1 MVVSGG
7 GCGGALVHDGVV
19 IVVLLGAE
27 AEAEAAPVGSVG
39 LDRVEEGVARV
50 RGGPA
55 RGGRVVGRPEL
66 LLLGLV
72 RGREAGVGFSR
83 ILSEGVL
90 REPDLALGLPHLLHD
105 DGHELVVGGVRGA
118 VQRPGLALKAVLA
131 RGGRDDLR
139 MENRGSR
146 GRRGPRELRAELV
159 FFVGA
164 ASVGTDLSDP
174 FRDPVSA
181 RERVDGAVIVAV
193 VVVVRESA
201 AGVEPRAGPKS
212 PAVVVVV
219 LVLIEPVERLGSH
232 WKRTM
237 QAEARPRRG
246 HLAPV
251 PPRLPHDIRLRGTQR
266 VGLYV
271 SREIRGGV
279 GDHHGVVVPER
290 FPQEILAKHQGGP
303 VLSHRY
309 VAPAVGGVPVVLDR
323 VLGTPR
329 DVRGDVG
336 PPVTERFVRGDE
348 ESFLFL
354 RPRSSLDVGSE
365 VVVPALA
372 ALFARAHVEEPGDL

>member
-1 MVVSGG
+1 VNGSPAFGLDGNRGDDGVDECVARVTVRHIAIAVHRLVTTVEGVVVVVSGG

-55 RGGRVVGRPEL
+55 RGGRVVGWGRPER

-118 VQRPGLALKAVLA
+118 VQRPGLALDAVLA

-181 RERVDGAVIVAV
+181 RERVDGAVVVAV
-193 VVVVRESA
+193 AVVVRESA
-201 AGVEPRAGPKS
+201 AGVEPRAGPQS

-219 LVLIEPVERLGSH
+219 LVLELNR
-232 WKRTM
+232 
-237 QAEARPRRG
+237 
-246 HLAPV
+246 
-251 PPRLPHDIRLRGTQR
+251 
-266 VGLYV
+266 
-271 SREIRGGV
+271 
-279 GDHHGVVVPER
+279 
-290 FPQEILAKHQGGP
+290 
-303 VLSHRY
+303 
-309 VAPAVGGVPVVLDR
+309 
-323 VLGTPR
+323 
-329 DVRGDVG
+329 
-336 PPVTERFVRGDE
+336 
-348 ESFLFL
+348 
-354 RPRSSLDVGSE
+354 
-365 VVVPALA
+365 
-372 ALFARAHVEEPGDL
+372 

>member
-7 GCGGALVHDGVV
+7 GCCGALVHDGVV

-55 RGGRVVGRPEL
+55 RGGRVVGVRGGL
-66 LLLGLV
+66 RRLLLGLV

-118 VQRPGLALKAVLA
+118 VQRPGLALNAVLA

-181 RERVDGAVIVAV
+181 RERVDGAVVVAV
-193 VVVVRESA
+193 VVDPREC
-201 AGVEPRAGPKS
+201 
-212 PAVVVVV
+212 
-219 LVLIEPVERLGSH
+219 
-232 WKRTM
+232 
-237 QAEARPRRG
+237 
-246 HLAPV
+246 
-251 PPRLPHDIRLRGTQR
+251 
-266 VGLYV
+266 
-271 SREIRGGV
+271 RGG
-279 GDHHGVVVPER
+279 
-290 FPQEILAKHQGGP
+290 
-303 VLSHRY
+303 
-309 VAPAVGGVPVVLDR
+309 
-323 VLGTPR
+323 
-329 DVRGDVG
+329 
-336 PPVTERFVRGDE
+336 
-348 ESFLFL
+348 
-354 RPRSSLDVGSE
+354 
-365 VVVPALA
+365 
-372 ALFARAHVEEPGDL
+372 